1 MIDYVLHDKAGRIH
15 QTGTAPAFMIELQGG
30 PGLTRVE
37 GLGDRERDYV
47 KDGKIVPRPANPAE
61 LGGNVLIGMPMP
73 CTIHINRSSYACN
86 EPLAELDLPYPG
98 TYAIRVEAFPY
109 LDAVFTLEKS

>member
-15 QTGTAPAFMIELQGG
+15 QTGAAPAFMVELQGA

-47 KDGKIVPRPANPAE
+47 KDGKILPRPTSNTE
-61 LGGNVLIGMPMP
+61 LAGQVLIGLPVP
-73 CTIHINRSSYACN
+73 CTIHINRSAYACA
-86 EPLAELDLPYPG
+86 EPLAELDFPYPG
-98 TYAIRVEAFPY
+98 TYAIRIEAFPY
-109 LDAVFTLEKS
+109 LDAVFTLEKT